1 MKKIA
6 AAMATLA
13 LAGAVLAGC
22 SKPAEKPA
30 TTPAATTP
38 AQPEIAK
45 PASTTYTG
53 KSADGKLEVKLV
65 VAGKVASV
73 EMTTK
78 DWTWMAP
85 PAKDA
90 KNEAGKGHAQLIV
103 DTKDPVTA
111 SQMRHSLSGLEV
123 GKHTLTVKLANNDKT
138 ATSTEAKIEFEVK

>member
-6 AAMATLA
+6 ATMAAFA

-30 TTPAATTP
+30 EKPATTTT
-38 AQPEIAK
+38 QPEIPKA
-45 PASTTYTG
+45 ASTTFTG
-53 KSADGKLEVKLV
+53 KSADGKLEVKVV
-65 VAGKVASV
+65 VAGKVASI
-73 EMTTK
+73 EMKATGFTFV
-78 DWTWMAP
+78 AP

-90 KNEAGKGHAQLIV
+90 KNNPGEGHAQLIV

-111 SQMRHSLSGLEV
+111 SQMRHALSGLEA

-138 ATSTEAKIEFEVK
+138 ATGTEAKVEFEVK